1 MSTTPIAPPQSA
13 SPIDDFSQ
21 CHAGILGHL
30 KDLDSLPTL
39 LPAAAR
45 VRQIAA
51 ETLAFFRDAV
61 FEHHA
66 QEEAELFPAVLA
78 SAAKGAEQRRVRA
91 MVDMLTAE
99 HRRIEA
105 AWTLLE
111 PHLKALAKG
120 REDGLDVDDIHA
132 LVADYRAHAQYEE
145 ASFLP
150 LAQAILGRDGNH
162 LAALGMS
169 LHLRHAVPQVME
181 RFAGRI

>member
-1 MSTTPIAPPQSA
+1 MSQTSVPGGA

-30 KDLDSLPTL
+30 KDLGELPAL
-39 LPAAAR
+39 LPAALR

-78 SAAKGAEQRRVRA
+78 SAAKGKELEQVRA
-91 MVDMLTAE
+91 MVDALTAE

-105 AWTLLE
+105 AWVRLE

-120 REDGLDVDDIHA
+120 RDDGLDVDDIHA
-132 LVADYRAHAQYEE
+132 LVAAYRAHAQYEE

-150 LAQAILGRDGNH
+150 LAQEILGRDGNH
-162 LAALGMS
+162 MAALGLS
-169 LHLRHAVPQVME
+169 LHLRHALPQVME